1 MIHAEIPP
9 FSMQINK
16 LTKNFTFDWCSIK
29 QIIFHK
35 INVFCDFYEDAC
47 EKLYCMVHCV

>member
-1 MIHAEIPP
+1 MFVCFFWREGGG
-9 FSMQINK
+9 QK
-16 LTKNFTFDWCSIK
+16 LIK